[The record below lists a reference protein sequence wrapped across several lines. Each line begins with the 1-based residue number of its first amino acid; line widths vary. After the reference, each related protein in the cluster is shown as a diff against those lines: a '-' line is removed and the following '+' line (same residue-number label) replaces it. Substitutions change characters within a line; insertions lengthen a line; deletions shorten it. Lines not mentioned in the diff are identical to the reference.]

1 MPFELQGE
9 PPHEESTIDIE
20 EAVSTRRREAG
31 AVPLPAGGHTRANIM
46 QAATY
51 FFANVFSAVFGLV
64 NVVVFTRLFDPR
76 DYGIYVLGMAFAIV
90 LSTGLTSWLRLP
102 ILRENAR
109 GDGSDVRGTVLV
121 GLVLSCIVAPLAY
134 PIALLSGLT
143 KDIAAAATAVA
154 VMIGSFEVGLEI
166 LRAQLRAITFAGATV
181 VRAVAAS
188 VLGISVGLFANHGV
202 LLLCSTASAFGV
214 SMLLFLSPVWR
225 GTSISLDRDRLVAF
239 LIGGIPL
246 TISSVL
252 LALSGIIDRFIVAH
266 MVGVAQAGSYVAS
279 SDFANQALMMPAM
292 SVAAA
297 FVPLAVQTHAQ
308 KGADAA
314 SRQLADG
321 VEILFAIMLPACL
334 GFALV
339 SHHVSDLALGR
350 EFRGLAAQIM
360 PIVSFALLFQI
371 LTMQYLHVSFLISN
385 RNSFYL
391 WNTGSVIVFNVAVS
405 YLLIEQLGVVGGAWG
420 RLATSVFGFLGAL
433 LLTRWAFPVPLPL
446 ARLARIVVAGLTMGV
461 AVGALDSIL
470 AVPPQVALAILVPTG
485 VITYA
490 TMCWMQNVL
499 GVRDRALPA
508 MRSLW

>member
-1 MPFELQGE
+1 
-9 PPHEESTIDIE
+9 
-20 EAVSTRRREAG
+20 
-31 AVPLPAGGHTRANIM
+31 
-46 QAATY
+46 
-51 FFANVFSAVFGLV
+51 
-64 NVVVFTRLFDPR
+64 
-76 DYGIYVLGMAFAIV
+76 MAYAIV

-121 GLVLSCIVAPLAY
+121 GLMLSCVVAPLAY

-143 KDIAAAATAVA
+143 MDTAAAATAAA
-154 VMIGSFEVGLEI
+154 VMMGSFEVGLEI

-181 VRAVAAS
+181 VRAGAVS

-214 SMLLFLSPVWR
+214 SMLLFLLPVWR

-252 LALSGIIDRFIVAH
+252 LAMSGIIDRFIVADI
-266 MVGVAQAGSYVAS
+266 VGVAQAGRYVAS
-279 SDFANQALMMPAM
+279 TDLANQALLMPAT
-292 SVAAA
+292 SLASA
-297 FVPLAVQTHAQ
+297 FVPLAVHTLAQ
-308 KGADAA
+308 QGANAA

-321 VEILFAIMLPACL
+321 VEILFSIMLPACL
-334 GFALV
+334 GFAIV
-339 SHHVSDLALGR
+339 CHHVGDLALGP
-350 EFRGLAAQIM
+350 EFRGMAAQIT

-371 LTMQYLHVSFLISN
+371 LTQQYLHVSFLISN

-405 YLLIEQLGVVGGAWG
+405 YVLIEQLGVVGGAWG
-420 RLATSVFGFLGAL
+420 RLATSVFGFFGAL
-433 LLTRWAFPVPLPL
+433 LLTRWAFPIPLPL
-446 ARLARIVVAGLTMGV
+446 ASLARIVVAGLTMAIV
-461 AVGALDSIL
+461 VRALDSIL
-470 AVPPQVALAILVPTG
+470 AVSPLVALAILVPTG
-485 VITYA
+485 IVIYA
-490 TMCWMQNVL
+490 TMCWLQNVL